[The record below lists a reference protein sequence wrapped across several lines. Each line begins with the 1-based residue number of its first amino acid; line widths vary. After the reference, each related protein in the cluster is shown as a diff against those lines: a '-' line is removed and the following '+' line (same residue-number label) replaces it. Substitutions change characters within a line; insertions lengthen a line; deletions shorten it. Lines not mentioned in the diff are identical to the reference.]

1 MFLKAGEAF
10 SACLNLKKL
19 PMSLLTSNRW
29 LRRLLGSVLALL
41 LLWLLLWAV
50 VPVVAKSQLQKQAS
64 AKLGR
69 GVHVG
74 KVDFSPWALSITLH
88 DLVIDKAIKKVASSG
103 GSESAEGQKDLESA
117 AQPQLEIKRIFVNAS
132 AQSLFRLAPV
142 LDAIEVDAPV
152 VRLTQYS
159 LGKLDID
166 DVIAK
171 LSEPKDEEPSKPVN
185 FALYNI
191 ALRDGRI
198 ELNDESVQRK
208 HELKGLQLSIPFI
221 SNLESKRE
229 IKVLPHLAFD
239 LNGSQ
244 FNSTGESTPF
254 TDSRQTVMTLKWDK
268 IDLAPYLGYVP
279 ASVPVLPLAG
289 VLDTDLQIRFEEKE
303 QAVVSVSGK
312 LALSG
317 VELQD
322 RQNAP
327 LLSFEAL
334 EVQLKNVQPLQNQIA
349 LESVRWVKPEV
360 HASRNAQGVI
370 NWLGLSAPAKAAAHA
385 PVSTA
390 DASEEVAAKPKV
402 QAKAATTSEKS
413 ASPLAISVQQFDI
426 DSAIVHWRDA
436 ATGAAPAALTLAPLV
451 VQVKNIAWPMSE
463 PLNLTATTGVHSGEQ
478 AKAEGAAQLA
488 VDGQATVKDG
498 KLDLKLEKLPLQ
510 WVQPYIEAHFKPQL
524 SAMLNTKA
532 QVSWGEGGVQVQV
545 AELTADKLQLQDKQA
560 PVNVEQIKVTGV
572 QVDLAA
578 QQVQVESI
586 ALQKPQ
592 LVAIRD
598 AQGQWMYERWLPK
611 ASGAKSAQPGDKVQP
626 SKPWSVKLASIAVD
640 GGSIQLRD
648 AAPVQGQAAQAVQA
662 VQLDVNGLNVRLGA
676 FEPLATKAAPTPL
689 EISAQVAANRRV
701 NAGSLQFKGQ
711 FGLTPVSAQGQLQ
724 VKALPL
730 HAFEPYF
737 GHKLNVDLVRADG
750 NFKGKVNYL
759 AHAKGPQVA
768 VQGDVE
774 LNDVRVRST
783 LAAPV
788 QEQAGKPT
796 TAKAALTAVLNDST
810 ADRGKAMAAKTGLG
824 LPDDLLAW
832 KMLAVRGL
840 DLNMQPAQPL
850 RVSVRDTALSDFF
863 ARVIVQRNGRINLQD
878 IVKTEKSD
886 QSVEQNEQSN
896 AKVAAGE
903 KPEAGKAAAVSEPAK
918 PEDAGPAPIIKV
930 GPIVLTGGKVQFSDY
945 FIQPNYSADLSELKG
960 RLSAFSSEAPAG
972 QIEPQMADLEIKGKA
987 QGTATLDIGGKINP
1001 LAKPLAL
1008 DIRTQMN
1015 DLELSPLSPY
1025 SIKYAGYGIERGK
1038 LYMDVN
1044 YKVLPDGQLTASNK
1058 LVLRQLTFGDKV
1070 EGAPAS
1076 LPVKLAVA
1084 LLSDRNGVIDL
1095 DVPLSGSLNDPQFRL
1110 APIVFKVLGNIIMK
1124 AVTAPFALLSG
1135 AFSGGDESGGVSFAP
1150 GSALLDAKAKDQ
1162 LAKIVKSLNDRPAL
1176 KMTVVGESREAED
1189 KEAWKS
1195 AELDRLL
1202 LAQKRRA
1209 AIRDGKSGDE
1219 VVEVLDTERA
1229 VLLKA
1234 VYGRADI
1241 KKPRNVVGLAKELP
1255 ADQMTALLVASINVP
1270 DDAMREL
1277 ALARGVAVRDYLS
1290 TQKLPLERL
1299 FLGAPKLDVKDKDW
1313 TPRAQLSLSA
1323 Q

>member
-1 MFLKAGEAF
+1 
-10 SACLNLKKL
+10 
-19 PMSLLTSNRW
+19 MSLLTSNRW
-29 LRRLLGSVLALL
+29 LRRLLGSVLVLL

-50 VPVVAKSQLQKQAS
+50 VPVVAKSQLEKQAS
-64 AKLGR
+64 EKLGR

-74 KVDFSPWALSITLH
+74 KIEFAPWSLAITLH
-88 DLVIDKAIKKVASSG
+88 DLVIDKAIKKVADSNDPQ
-103 GSESAEGQKDLESA
+103 SAEGQKDLDSA

-142 LDAIEVDAPV
+142 LDAVEVDAPV
-152 VRLTQYS
+152 VRLTQHS

-171 LSEPKDEEPSKPVN
+171 LSEPKDEEPSKPLN

-198 ELNDESVQRK
+198 ELNDEAVQRK

-221 SNLESKRE
+221 SNLASKRE

-244 FNSTGESTPF
+244 FDTSGESTPF
-254 TDSRQTVMTLKWDK
+254 TDSRQTAMALKWEH
-268 IDLAPYLGYVP
+268 IDLTPYLGYVP
-279 ASVPVLPLAG
+279 ASAPVKPLSG
-289 VLDTDLQIRFEEKE
+289 VLDTDLQIRFEDKD
-303 QAVVSVSGK
+303 QPVVSISGK

-317 VELQD
+317 VNLQD

-334 EVQLKNVQPLQNQIA
+334 EVQLENVQPLQNRIA

-360 HASRNAQGVI
+360 HAVRNAQGVI
-370 NWLGLSAPAKAAAHA
+370 NLLGLGAPAPAASDAAAATKSETDTKVDA
-385 PVSTA
+385 PSTTQA
-390 DASEEVAAKPKV
+390 KTEKPAKPL
-402 QAKAATTSEKS
+402 S
-413 ASPLAISVQQFDI
+413 ISVKQFDM
-426 DSAIVHWRDA
+426 DGGTVHWQDA
-436 ATGAAPAALTLAPLV
+436 ATGASPAVLTLAPLA
-451 VQVKNIAWPMSE
+451 VQVRNMAWPMNE
-463 PLNLTATTGVHSGEQ
+463 PLSLAATSDLHSGAQ
-478 AKAEGAAQLA
+478 LKAEGAARLV
-488 VDGQATVKDG
+488 VDGEATVKDG
-498 KLDLKLEKLPLQ
+498 KLNLKLEQLPLQ

-524 SAMLNTKA
+524 SAMLNTDA
-532 QVSWGEGGVQVQV
+532 QVSWSEGGVVAQI

-560 PVNVEQIKVTGV
+560 PLAVEQIKVSGV

-586 ALQKPQ
+586 AVQKPQ
-592 LVAIRD
+592 LTALRD
-598 AQGQWMYERWLPK
+598 AQGRWMYEHWLPTSPASKTAKQSGK
-611 ASGAKSAQPGDKVQP
+611 AEQG
-626 SKPWSVKLASIAVD
+626 KPWGVKLASIAVD
-640 GGSIQLRD
+640 GGSVQLRD
-648 AAPVQGQAAQAVQA
+648 AAPVQGQKAQP
-662 VQLDVNGLNVRLGA
+662 VQLDLSALRVRLGA

-689 EISAQVAANRRV
+689 ELSAQLAANRRV
-701 NAGSLQFKGQ
+701 QAGNLQFKGQ
-711 FGLTPVSAQGQLQ
+711 FGLTPLSAQGQLQ
-724 VKALPL
+724 ARAVPL

-750 NFKGKVNYL
+750 NFRGKLNYL
-759 AHAKGPQVA
+759 AHVKGPQVG

-774 LNDVRVRST
+774 LNELRVRST

-788 QEQAGKPT
+788 KEEAEKPN
-796 TAKAALTAVLNDST
+796 TARGALTAVLNDST
-810 ADRGKAMAAKTGLG
+810 ADRAKAMAAKTGLG
-824 LPDDLLAW
+824 LGDDLLAW
-832 KMLAVRGL
+832 KTLSVRGL
-840 DLNMQPAQPL
+840 DLNLQPAQPL
-850 RVSVRDTALSDFF
+850 RVSVRETALSDFF

-878 IVKTEKSD
+878 IVKSEKSE
-886 QSVEQNEQSN
+886 QSVEQNEQAN

-903 KPEAGKAAAVSEPAK
+903 KPEVAKAPEPVK
-918 PEDAGPAPIIKV
+918 PEDTGPAPIIKV
-930 GPIVLTGGKVQFSDY
+930 GPITLAGGKVQFSDY

-960 RLSAFSSEAPAG
+960 RLSAFSSEAPQG
-972 QIEPQMADLEIKGKA
+972 QVEPQMADLEIKGRA
-987 QGTATLDIGGKINP
+987 QGTALLDISGKVNP

-1008 DIRTQMN
+1008 DVRAQMN

-1044 YKVLPDGQLTASNK
+1044 YKVQPDGQLTASNK

-1110 APIVFKVLGNIIMK
+1110 APIIFKVIGNIIMK

-1135 AFSGGDESGGVSFAP
+1135 AFSGGDESGAVNFAP
-1150 GSALLDAKAKDQ
+1150 GSAQLDAKAKEQ
-1162 LAKIVKSLNDRPAL
+1162 LAKIVKALTDRPSL

-1195 AELDRLL
+1195 VELDRLL
-1202 LAQKRRA
+1202 LAQKRRN
-1209 AIRDGKSGDE
+1209 AIREGKNGDE
-1219 VVEVLDTERA
+1219 VLEISEAERPA
-1229 VLLKA
+1229 LLKA

-1241 KKPRNVVGLAKELP
+1241 KKPRNMVGMAKELP
-1255 ADQMTALLVASINVP
+1255 AEQMKALLVASINVP

-1277 ALARGVAVRDYLS
+1277 ALARGVAVRDYLA

-1299 FLGAPKLDVKDKDW
+1299 FLGAPRLDVKDKDW
-1313 TPRAQLSLSA
+1313 SPRAQLSLSA

>member
-1 MFLKAGEAF
+1 
-10 SACLNLKKL
+10 
-19 PMSLLTSNRW
+19 MSLLTSNRW
-29 LRRLLGSVLALL
+29 LRRLLGSVLVLL

-50 VPVVAKSQLQKQAS
+50 VPVVAKSQLEKQAS
-64 AKLGR
+64 DKLGR

-74 KVDFSPWALSITLH
+74 KIEFSPWALSITLH
-88 DLVIDKAIKKVASSG
+88 DLVIDKAIKKVALNADSQ
-103 GSESAEGQKDLESA
+103 SAEGQKDLESA
-117 AQPQLEIKRIFVNAS
+117 AQPQLEIKRIFINAS
-132 AQSLFRLAPV
+132 VQSLFRLAPV

-152 VRLTQYS
+152 VRLTQHS

-166 DVIAK
+166 DVISK

-191 ALRDGRI
+191 ALRDGRV

-221 SNLESKRE
+221 SNLKSKRE

-244 FNSTGESTPF
+244 FDTSGESKPF
-254 TDSRQTVMTLKWDK
+254 TDSRQTAMTLKWGK
-268 IDLAPYLGYVP
+268 IDLTPYLGYVP
-279 ASVPVLPLAG
+279 ASVPVLPRSG

-303 QAVVSVSGK
+303 QPVVSVSGK

-349 LESVRWVKPEV
+349 LEAVRWVKPEV

-370 NWLGLSAPAKAAAHA
+370 NWLGLNAAAAPAEPEAQATPESAGKAEKKAEK
-385 PVSTA
+385 P
-390 DASEEVAAKPKV
+390 AKPLTV
-402 QAKAATTSEKS
+402 
-413 ASPLAISVQQFDI
+413 SVQQFDI
-426 DSAIVHWRDA
+426 DSGTVHWQDL
-436 ATGAAPAALTLAPLV
+436 ATGAKPAVLTLAPLA
-451 VQVKNIAWPMSE
+451 VQVKNIAWPLSE
-463 PLNLTATTGVHSGEQ
+463 PLNLAATTGLHSGEQ
-478 AKAEGAAQLA
+478 VKPEGAAQLT

-498 KLDLKLEKLPLQ
+498 KLKLKLEQLPLQ
-510 WVQPYIEAHFKPQL
+510 WVQPYIETHFKPQL
-524 SAMLNTKA
+524 SAMLNTDA
-532 QVSWGEGGVQVQV
+532 EVSWGEGGVVAQV

-560 PVNVEQIKVTGV
+560 PITVEQIKVTGV

-586 ALQKPQ
+586 AVQKPQ
-592 LVAIRD
+592 LAALRD
-598 AQGQWMYERWLPK
+598 AQGHWMYERWLPAPGTK
-611 ASGAKSAQPGDKVQP
+611 AAKPGAKADKAEQG
-626 SKPWSVKLASIAVD
+626 KPWSVKLAAIAVD
-640 GGSIQLRD
+640 GGVVQFRD
-648 AAPVQGQAAQAVQA
+648 AAPVQGQDVQP
-662 VQLDVNGLNVRLGA
+662 VQLDVNALRVRLGA
-676 FEPLATKAAPTPL
+676 LEPLATKAAPTSL
-689 EISAQVAANRRV
+689 EVSAQLAANRRV
-701 NAGSLQFKGQ
+701 QAGNLQFKGQ

-724 VKALPL
+724 ARAVPL

-737 GHKLNVDLVRADG
+737 GHKLNVDLIRADG
-750 NFKGKVNYL
+750 NFRGKVNYL

-774 LNDVRVRST
+774 LNDLRMRST

-788 QEQAGKPT
+788 QEEVVKPT
-796 TAKAALTAVLNDST
+796 TAKGALTAVLNDST
-810 ADRGKAMAAKTGLG
+810 ADRAKAMAAKTGLG
-824 LPDDLLAW
+824 LGDDLLAW
-832 KMLAVRGL
+832 KTLALRGL

-850 RVSVRDTALSDFF
+850 RVSVRETALSDFF

-878 IVKTEKSD
+878 IVKTEKSE
-886 QSVEQNEQSN
+886 QSVVQNEQSN

-903 KPEAGKAAAVSEPAK
+903 KPEADKAVVVAEPAK
-918 PEDAGPAPIIKV
+918 PADSGPAPVIKV

-972 QIEPQMADLEIKGKA
+972 QAEPQMADLEIKGKA

-1044 YKVLPDGQLTASNK
+1044 YKVQPDGQLTASNK

-1135 AFSGGDESGGVSFAP
+1135 AFSGGDETGGVSFAP
-1150 GSALLDAKAKDQ
+1150 GSAQLDAKAKDQ

-1176 KMTVVGESREAED
+1176 KMTVVGEAHEAED

-1195 AELDRLL
+1195 VELDRLL

-1209 AIRDGKSGDE
+1209 AIREGKSGDE
-1219 VVEVLDTERA
+1219 VLEISDAERPA
-1229 VLLKA
+1229 LLKA
-1234 VYGRADI
+1234 IYGRADI
-1241 KKPRNVVGLAKELP
+1241 KKPRNMVGMAKELP
-1255 ADQMTALLVASINVP
+1255 ADQMKALLVASIPVP

-1277 ALARGVAVRDYLS
+1277 ALSRGVAVRDYLS
-1290 TQKLPLERL
+1290 TQQLPLERL

>member
-1 MFLKAGEAF
+1 
-10 SACLNLKKL
+10 
-19 PMSLLTSNRW
+19 MSLLTSNRW
-29 LRRLLGSVLALL
+29 LRRLLGSVLVLL

-50 VPVVAKSQLQKQAS
+50 VPVVAKSQLEKQAS
-64 AKLGR
+64 DKLGR

-74 KVDFSPWALSITLH
+74 KIEFSPWALSITLH
-88 DLVIDKAIKKVASSG
+88 DLVIDKAIENVAASADSG
-103 GSESAEGQKDLESA
+103 SAEGQKDLEST

-152 VRLTQYS
+152 VRLTQHS

-166 DVIAK
+166 DVITK
-171 LSEPKDEEPSKPVN
+171 LSEPKDEEPSKSVN

-191 ALRDGRI
+191 ALRDGRV

-221 SNLESKRE
+221 SNLKSKRE

-244 FNSTGESTPF
+244 FDTSGESTPF
-254 TDSRQTVMTLKWDK
+254 TDSRQTAMALKWDK
-268 IDLAPYLGYVP
+268 IDLTPYLGYVP
-279 ASVPVLPLAG
+279 ASVPVLPRSG
-289 VLDTDLQIRFEEKE
+289 VLDTDLQIRFEEKD
-303 QAVVSVSGK
+303 QPVVSVSGK

-334 EVQLKNVQPLQNQIA
+334 EVQLKNVQPLQSQIA

-370 NWLGLSAPAKAAAHA
+370 NWLALNTAAPPAEPQAQASAEAAGKAEAKAEMPAK
-385 PVSTA
+385 
-390 DASEEVAAKPKV
+390 
-402 QAKAATTSEKS
+402 
-413 ASPLAISVQQFDI
+413 PLTVTVQQFDI
-426 DSAIVHWRDA
+426 DSGTLHWQDLA
-436 ATGAAPAALTLAPLV
+436 AGAKPAVLTLAPLA

-463 PLNLTATTGVHSGEQ
+463 PLNLTATAGLHSGEQ
-478 AKAEGAAQLA
+478 AKAEGAAQLV

-498 KLDLKLEKLPLQ
+498 KLKLKLEQLPLQ

-524 SAMLNTKA
+524 SATLNTEA
-532 QVSWGEGGVQVQV
+532 EVSWGEGGVMAQV
-545 AELTADKLQLQDKQA
+545 AELTADKLQLQDKLA
-560 PVNVEQIKVTGV
+560 PVAVEQIKVSGV

-578 QQVQVESI
+578 QLVQVESI
-586 ALQKPQ
+586 AVQKPQ
-592 LVAIRD
+592 QAALRD
-598 AQGQWMYERWLPK
+598 AQGHWMYERWLP
-611 ASGAKSAQPGDKVQP
+611 APGAKAAKQGAKADKAEQGR
-626 SKPWSVKLASIAVD
+626 PWSVKLAAIAVD
-640 GGSIQLRD
+640 GGVVQLRD
-648 AAPVQGQAAQAVQA
+648 AAPVQGQNAQP
-662 VQLDVNGLNVRLGA
+662 VQLDVSALRVRLGA

-689 EISAQVAANRRV
+689 EVSAQLSANRRV
-701 NAGSLQFKGQ
+701 QAGNLQFKGQ
-711 FGLTPVSAQGQLQ
+711 FGLTPASAQGQLQ
-724 VKALPL
+724 ARAVPL

-737 GHKLNVDLVRADG
+737 GHKLNVDLIRADG
-750 NFKGKVNYL
+750 NFRGKVNYL

-768 VQGDVE
+768 VQGDAE
-774 LNDVRVRST
+774 LNDLRMRST

-788 QEQAGKPT
+788 QEEAGKPT
-796 TAKAALTAVLNDST
+796 TAKGALTAVLNDST
-810 ADRGKAMAAKTGLG
+810 ADRAKAMAARTGLG
-824 LPDDLLAW
+824 LGDDLLAW
-832 KMLAVRGL
+832 KTLALRGL

-850 RVSVRDTALSDFF
+850 RVSVRETALSDFF

-878 IVKTEKSD
+878 IVKTEKSE
-886 QSVEQNEQSN
+886 QSVVQNEQSN

-903 KPEAGKAAAVSEPAK
+903 KLEGDKAVVVAEPAK
-918 PEDAGPAPIIKV
+918 PAESGPAPVIKV

-960 RLSAFSSEAPAG
+960 RLSAFSSEAPVG
-972 QIEPQMADLEIKGKA
+972 QAEPPMADLEIKGKA

-1038 LYMDVN
+1038 LYMDVT
-1044 YKVLPDGQLTASNK
+1044 YKVQPDGQLTASNK

-1070 EGAPAS
+1070 ESAPAS

-1150 GSALLDAKAKDQ
+1150 GSAQLDAKAKDQ

-1176 KMTVVGESREAED
+1176 KMTVVGEAREVED

-1195 AELDRLL
+1195 VELDRLL

-1209 AIRDGKSGDE
+1209 VIRDGKSGDE
-1219 VVEVLDTERA
+1219 VFEISDTERPA
-1229 VLLKA
+1229 LLKA

-1241 KKPRNVVGLAKELP
+1241 KKPRNMVGMAKELP
-1255 ADQMTALLVASINVP
+1255 ADQMKALLVASIAVP

-1290 TQKLPLERL
+1290 TQQLPLERL

>member
-1 MFLKAGEAF
+1 
-10 SACLNLKKL
+10 
-19 PMSLLTSNRW
+19 MSLLTSNRW
-29 LRRLLGSVLALL
+29 LRRLLGSVLVLL

-50 VPVVAKSQLQKQAS
+50 VPVVAKSQLEKQAS
-64 AKLGR
+64 DKLGR

-74 KVDFSPWALSITLH
+74 KIEFSPWSLSITLH
-88 DLVIDKAIKKVASSG
+88 DLVIDKAIKKVAASAD
-103 GSESAEGQKDLESA
+103 SESAEGQKDLESA

-152 VRLTQYS
+152 VRLTQHS

-166 DVIAK
+166 DVITK

-191 ALRDGRI
+191 ALRDGRV

-221 SNLESKRE
+221 SNLKSKRE

-244 FNSTGESTPF
+244 FDTSGESTPF
-254 TDSRQTVMTLKWDK
+254 TDSRQTAMTLKWGK
-268 IDLAPYLGYVP
+268 IDLTPYLGYVP
-279 ASVPVLPLAG
+279 ASVPVLPRSG
-289 VLDTDLQIRFEEKE
+289 VLDTDLQIRFEAKD
-303 QAVVSVSGK
+303 QPVVSVSGK

-334 EVQLKNVQPLQNQIA
+334 EVQLKNVQPLQSQIA

-370 NWLGLSAPAKAAAHA
+370 NWLGLNTAAAPAEPQAQASVEAAGKAEAKAEM
-385 PVSTA
+385 P
-390 DASEEVAAKPKV
+390 AKPLTV
-402 QAKAATTSEKS
+402 
-413 ASPLAISVQQFDI
+413 IVQQFDI
-426 DSAIVHWRDA
+426 DSGTLHWQDLA
-436 ATGAAPAALTLAPLV
+436 AGTKPAVLTLAPLA

-463 PLNLTATTGVHSGEQ
+463 PLNLTATAGLHSGEQ
-478 AKAEGAAQLA
+478 AKADGAAQL
-488 VDGQATVKDG
+488 VLDGQATVKDG
-498 KLDLKLEKLPLQ
+498 KLKLKLKQLPLQ

-524 SAMLNTKA
+524 SATLNTEA
-532 QVSWGEGGVQVQV
+532 EVSWGEGGVMAQV
-545 AELTADKLQLQDKQA
+545 AELTADKLQLQDKLA
-560 PVNVEQIKVTGV
+560 PVAVEQIKVSGV

-578 QQVQVESI
+578 QLVQVESI
-586 ALQKPQ
+586 AVQKPQ
-592 LVAIRD
+592 LAALRD
-598 AQGQWMYERWLPK
+598 AQGHWMYERWLP
-611 ASGAKSAQPGDKVQP
+611 APGAKAAKQGAKADKAEQGR
-626 SKPWSVKLASIAVD
+626 PWSVKLAAIAVD
-640 GGSIQLRD
+640 GGVVQLRD
-648 AAPVQGQAAQAVQA
+648 AAPVQGQNAQP
-662 VQLDVNGLNVRLGA
+662 VQLDVSALRVRLGA

-689 EISAQVAANRRV
+689 EVSAQLAANRRV
-701 NAGSLQFKGQ
+701 QAGNLQFKGQ
-711 FGLTPVSAQGQLQ
+711 FGLTPASAQGQLQ
-724 VKALPL
+724 ARAVPL

-737 GHKLNVDLVRADG
+737 GHKLNVDLIRADG
-750 NFKGKVNYL
+750 NFRGKVNYL

-768 VQGDVE
+768 VQGDAE
-774 LNDVRVRST
+774 LNDLRMRST

-788 QEQAGKPT
+788 QEEAGKPT
-796 TAKAALTAVLNDST
+796 TAKGALTAVLNDST
-810 ADRGKAMAAKTGLG
+810 ADRAKAMAAKTGLG
-824 LPDDLLAW
+824 LGDDLLAW
-832 KMLAVRGL
+832 KTMALRGL

-850 RVSVRDTALSDFF
+850 RVSVRETALSDFF

-878 IVKTEKSD
+878 IVKTEKSE
-886 QSVEQNEQSN
+886 QSVVQNEQSN

-903 KPEAGKAAAVSEPAK
+903 KPEGDKAVVVAEPAK
-918 PEDAGPAPIIKV
+918 PAESGPAPVIKV

-960 RLSAFSSEAPAG
+960 RLSAFSSEAPVG
-972 QIEPQMADLEIKGKA
+972 QAEPQMADLEIKGKA

-1044 YKVLPDGQLTASNK
+1044 YKVQPDGQLTASNK

-1150 GSALLDAKAKDQ
+1150 GSAQLDAKAKDQ

-1176 KMTVVGESREAED
+1176 KMTVVGEAREAED

-1195 AELDRLL
+1195 VELDRLL

-1209 AIRDGKSGDE
+1209 VIRDGKSGDE
-1219 VVEVLDTERA
+1219 VFEISDAERPA
-1229 VLLKA
+1229 LLKA

-1241 KKPRNVVGLAKELP
+1241 KKPRNMVGMAKELP
-1255 ADQMTALLVASINVP
+1255 ADQMKALLVASIAVP

-1290 TQKLPLERL
+1290 TQQLPLERL

>member
-1 MFLKAGEAF
+1 MLLLKTH
-10 SACLNLKKL
+10 
-19 PMSLLTSNRW
+19 MSLLTSNRW
-29 LRRLLGSVLALL
+29 LRRLIWSVLAIL
-41 LLWLLLWAV
+41 LLWLLLWAI
-50 VPVVAKSQLQKQAS
+50 VPSVAKSQLEKQAS

-74 KVDFSPWALSITLH
+74 KIEFSPWAMSITLH
-88 DLVIDKAIKKVASSG
+88 DLVIDKAPKKIADSADNQRTEAS
-103 GSESAEGQKDLESA
+103 KDLKDA
-117 AQPQLEIKRIFVNAS
+117 ATPQLEIKRIFENAS
-132 AQSLFRLAPV
+132 AQSIFRLAPV

-166 DVIAK
+166 DIIAK
-171 LSEPKDEEPSKPVN
+171 LNVPDEEPSKPVS

-191 ALRDGRI
+191 ALRDGRV
-198 ELNDESVQRK
+198 ELNDESVQRQ
-208 HELKGLQLSIPFI
+208 HVLKDLQLGIPFI

-244 FNSTGESTPF
+244 FDSKGESTPF
-254 TDSRQTVMTLKWDK
+254 ADGRQTAMNLKWDH
-268 IDLAPYLGYVP
+268 IDLTPYLGYVP
-279 ASVPVLPLAG
+279 ASVPVQPRSG
-289 VLDTDLQIRFEEKE
+289 VLNTDLQISFEQKD
-303 QAVVSVSGK
+303 QAVVSISGK

-327 LLSFEAL
+327 LLKFESLQA
-334 EVQLKNVQPLQNQIA
+334 QLKNVQPLQNQIA

-360 HASRNAQGVI
+360 FASRNAQGVI
-370 NWLGLSAPAKAAAHA
+370 NWLGLTAPAAPAADKSETAEKKSAPETKADAA
-385 PVSTA
+385 PVVRQ
-390 DASEEVAAKPKV
+390 EKPVK
-402 QAKAATTSEKS
+402 
-413 ASPLAISVQQFDI
+413 PLAVTLQQFDI
-426 DSAIVHWRDA
+426 DSGVVHWQDA
-436 ATGAAPAALTLAPLV
+436 ATGSTPAALTLAPLA
-451 VQVKNIAWPMSE
+451 VQVKNVTWPMAE
-463 PLNLTATTGVHSGEQ
+463 PLNLSASAGLHAGEQ
-478 AKAEGAAQLA
+478 GKEIKEEGAAKLKIE
-488 VDGQATVKDG
+488 GQATVKHG
-498 KLDLKLEKLPLQ
+498 KLAIKLEQLPLPF
-510 WVQPYIEAHFKPQL
+510 VQPYIAAYFKPQV
-524 SAMLNTKA
+524 SAMLHTDA
-532 QVSWGEGGVQVQV
+532 ELSWSEAGVV
-545 AELTADKLQLQDKQA
+545 AHVNELTADKLQVQDKQA
-560 PVNVEQIKVTGV
+560 PVKVEQIKLTGAN
-572 QVDLAA
+572 VDLAA
-578 QQVQVESI
+578 QQVLVESI
-586 ALQKPQ
+586 AVQKPQ
-592 LVAIRD
+592 LAALRD
-598 AQGQWMYERWLPK
+598 AQGHWMYERWLPAAGK
-611 ASGAKSAQPGDKVQP
+611 QAKPAKPQGKTAAA
-626 SKPWSVKLASIAVD
+626 KPWSVKLAALAVD
-640 GGSIQLRD
+640 GGAIQFKD
-648 AAPVQGQAAQAVQA
+648 EAPVQGQAAQAVQ
-662 VQLDVNGLNVRLGA
+662 LDVSALRVRLGA

-689 EISAQVAANRRV
+689 EVSAQLGTGRRV
-701 NAGSLQFKGQ
+701 QAGSLSFKGQ
-711 FGLTPVSAQGQLQ
+711 FGLTPVSANGQLQ
-724 VKALPL
+724 AKAVPL

-750 NFKGKVNYL
+750 NFKGKLNYL

-774 LNDVRVRST
+774 LNDLRVRST

-788 QEQAGKPT
+788 KEETDKPS
-796 TAKAALTAVLNDST
+796 TAKGALTAVLNDST
-810 ADRGKAMAAKTGLG
+810 ADRAKAMAARTGRG
-824 LPDDLLAW
+824 IGDDLLAW
-832 KMLAVRGL
+832 KTLAVRGL

-850 RVSVRDTALSDFF
+850 RVSVRETALSDFF

-878 IVKTEKSD
+878 IVKSEKSE
-886 QSVEQNEQSN
+886 QSVAQNEQAN
-896 AKVAAGE
+896 AQAAAGE
-903 KPEAGKAAAVSEPAK
+903 KPEVVKTAEAAK
-918 PEDAGPAPIIKV
+918 PEDTGPAPIIKV
-930 GPIVLTGGKVQFSDY
+930 GPITLAGGKVQFSDY

-960 RLSAFSSEAPAG
+960 RLSAFSSEAPKG
-972 QIEPQMADLEIKGKA
+972 QEGPQMADLEIKGRA
-987 QGTATLDIGGKINP
+987 QGTAALDISGKVNP

-1008 DIRTQMN
+1008 DVRAQMN

-1044 YKVLPDGQLTASNK
+1044 YKVQPDGQLTASNK

-1110 APIVFKVLGNIIMK
+1110 APIIFKVIGNLVMK

-1135 AFSGGDESGGVSFAP
+1135 AFSGGDESGAVNFAP
-1150 GSALLDAKAKDQ
+1150 GSAKVDAKAKEQ
-1162 LAKIVKSLNDRPAL
+1162 LAKIVKALNDRPAL

-1195 AELDRLL
+1195 AELERLM
-1202 LAQKRRA
+1202 LAQKRRN
-1209 AIRDGKSGDE
+1209 AIREGKSGDE
-1219 VVEVLDTERA
+1219 INDITDAERSA
-1229 VLLKA
+1229 LLKA
-1234 VYGRADI
+1234 VYKQADV
-1241 KKPRNVVGLAKELP
+1241 KKPRNMVGMAKDLP
-1255 ADQMTALLVASINVP
+1255 DDQMKTLLLASIAVP

-1313 TPRAQLSLSA
+1313 SPRAQLSLSA

>member
-1 MFLKAGEAF
+1 
-10 SACLNLKKL
+10 
-19 PMSLLTSNRW
+19 MSLLTSNRW
-29 LRRLLGSVLALL
+29 LRRLLGSVLVLL

-50 VPVVAKSQLQKQAS
+50 VPIVAKSQLQKQAS

-69 GVHVG
+69 SVHVG
-74 KVDFSPWALSITLH
+74 KIDFSPWALSITLH
-88 DLVIDKAIKKVASSG
+88 DLVIDKAIKKVASSEG
-103 GSESAEGQKDLESA
+103 VDGAESQKDLESA

-142 LDAIEVDAPV
+142 LDAIEVDEPV

-171 LSEPKDEEPSKPVN
+171 LSEPKDEDPSKPVN

-254 TDSRQTVMTLKWDK
+254 TDSRQTAMTLKWDK

-327 LLSFEAL
+327 LLTFEAL

-370 NWLGLSAPAKAAAHA
+370 NWLGLTAPAKSAA
-385 PVSTA
+385 PVSASASASASASTP
-390 DASEEVAAKPKV
+390 DASDEVAEQPKV
-402 QAKAATTSEKS
+402 QAKAATAAEKTV
-413 ASPLAISVQQFDI
+413 SPLAISVQQFDI
-426 DSAIVHWRDA
+426 DSGIVHWHDA
-436 ATGAAPAALTLAPLV
+436 ATGAAPAALTLAPMA

-463 PLNLTATTGVHSGEQ
+463 PLNLTATTGLHSGER
-478 AKAEGAAQLA
+478 AKTEGAAQLV

-498 KLDLKLEKLPLQ
+498 KLELKLEQLPLQ

-532 QVSWGEGGVQVQV
+532 QVSWGEGGVQAQV

-560 PVNVEQIKVTGV
+560 PVNVEQIKVTGIH
-572 QVDLAA
+572 VDLAA

-592 LVAIRD
+592 LAAIRD
-598 AQGQWMYERWLPK
+598 AQGRWMYERWLPK
-611 ASGAKSAQPGDKVQP
+611 ASGAKPAQHGGKVEP

-648 AAPVQGQAAQAVQA
+648 SAPAQGQAAQV

-689 EISAQVAANRRV
+689 EISAQLAANRRV

-750 NFKGKVNYL
+750 NFKGKVNYF

-768 VQGDVE
+768 VLGDVE
-774 LNDVRVRST
+774 LNDLRVRST

-788 QEQAGKPT
+788 KEEAGKPT
-796 TAKAALTAVLNDST
+796 TAKGALTAVLNEST

-878 IVKTEKSD
+878 IVKTEKSE

-918 PEDAGPAPIIKV
+918 PEGSGPAPVIKV

-972 QIEPQMADLEIKGKA
+972 QTEPQMADLEIKGKA

-1135 AFSGGDESGGVSFAP
+1135 AFSGGDESGGVSFAA

-1209 AIRDGKSGDE
+1209 AIRDGKSGDD

-1229 VLLKA
+1229 ALLKA

-1255 ADQMTALLVASINVP
+1255 VDQMTALLVASINVP

-1290 TQKLPLERL
+1290 TQKLPLGRL